1 MKQYIC
7 LDIGGT
13 YLKYGILT
21 SGGRFLVKRKVPTHA
36 EQGGAAVLAQ
46 AKGIVVEYREKS
58 HWTES
63 VFPRQVWWIQSR
75 VQLCTRRML
84 YRIMPGFR

>member
-21 SGGRFLVKRKVPTHA
+21 SGGRFLVKGKVPTHA
-36 EQGGAAVLAQ
+36 ERGGCARAGERDCGGV
-46 AKGIVVEYREKS
+46 
-58 HWTES
+58 
-63 VFPRQVWWIQSR
+63 P
-75 VQLCTRRML
+75 
-84 YRIMPGFR
+84 